1 MKGSKLE
8 LIIWNGDYMQQISQG
23 RSGALLRSRL
33 QGEVDWTNVLAGA
46 VMMRKTKNSTVF
58 YLLNKNVLSPY
69 FLKAILCSFWMHSAC
84 QTLFYSTPVYSLI

>member
-23 RSGALLRSRL
+23 KSGALLRSRL

-46 VMMRKTKNSTVF
+46 GMMRKTKNSTVF
-58 YLLNKNVLSPY
+58 YLLNKKCTESL
-69 FLKAILCSFWMHSAC
+69 
-84 QTLFYSTPVYSLI
+84 LFKSYPV